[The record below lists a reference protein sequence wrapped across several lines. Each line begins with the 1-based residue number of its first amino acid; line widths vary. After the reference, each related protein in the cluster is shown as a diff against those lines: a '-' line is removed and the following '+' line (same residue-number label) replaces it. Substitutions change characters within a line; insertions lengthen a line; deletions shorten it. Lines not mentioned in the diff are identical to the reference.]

1 MRSWAITR
9 RGAGRTADP
18 AAAVRRDTTLRETA
32 PPRSGRRDTAGPA
45 NRDAAGPANRD
56 AAGPANRDTAAPANR
71 DTARVA
77 AVRLDRISRHYGP
90 IPGIS
95 DVTLTVEPG
104 EALLLRGANGSGKS
118 TLLRVLAT
126 ALAPTSGDGSIF
138 GNGLTS
144 GREAI
149 RARTELIGDTTRFY
163 LDLTAAENLRFW
175 CRMNGV
181 GRAGVA
187 AALDRV
193 GLLCLHNDPVRGFSR
208 GMRQRL
214 ALARCYLRRPDLLLL
229 DEPCS
234 GLDADA
240 AAIVDSLITEV
251 AAHGGAVI
259 AAYGTR
265 PPSFRLT
272 RTITLVNGAVAETAR
287 VRGPVFE
294 TARR

>member
-1 MRSWAITR
+1 MRSWTITR
-9 RGAGRTADP
+9 RGAGRTANP
-18 AAAVRRDTTLRETA
+18 AVGVSAEARAARDSRA
-32 PPRSGRRDTAGPA
+32 P
-45 NRDAAGPANRD
+45 
-56 AAGPANRDTAAPANR
+56 
-71 DTARVA
+71 
-77 AVRLDRISRHYGP
+77 AVRLDRISRHYGH

-95 DVTLTVEPG
+95 DVTITVEPG

-126 ALAPTSGDGSIF
+126 ALAPTSGDGWIF
-138 GNGLTS
+138 GHSLAT
-144 GREAI
+144 GRDGI

-193 GLLCLHNDPVRGFSR
+193 GLLCLHNDPVRGFSA

-272 RTITLVNGAVAETAR
+272 RTITLVNGVVADSALTR
-287 VRGPVFE
+287 VLE